1 MKRLQSRM
9 RKKLE
14 EHSIRNIDLP
24 EIKISFGTNS
34 DYLVCCFF
42 VLTILELTTGNI
54 SFLNVN
60 VLTYL

>member
-9 RKKLE
+9 RKKH

-24 EIKISFGTNS
+24 KIKISFGTSS
-34 DYLVCCFF
+34 DYLVCCFL

-54 SFLNVN
+54 RFLNVN